1 MVLGDRGHDMQKEAM
16 LPFVTGVMPL
26 AAFDHLP
33 RAPDMPCIFRSRL
46 HSKFHLCANSS
57 VVSARKWKVRLAR
70 HRRNGYTC
78 PRCSKEVGEILPH
91 GACSN
96 RTMKRALLVCV
107 CLPCSSGVS
116 SSSACKSVP

>member
-57 VVSARKWKVRLAR
+57 VVSARKWKVRLAHDTDAMDTR
-70 HRRNGYTC
+70 
-78 PRCSKEVGEILPH
+78 
-91 GACSN
+91 AQDAA
-96 RTMKRALLVCV
+96 KRWEKFSLMAHVQIEL
-107 CLPCSSGVS
+107 
-116 SSSACKSVP
+116 